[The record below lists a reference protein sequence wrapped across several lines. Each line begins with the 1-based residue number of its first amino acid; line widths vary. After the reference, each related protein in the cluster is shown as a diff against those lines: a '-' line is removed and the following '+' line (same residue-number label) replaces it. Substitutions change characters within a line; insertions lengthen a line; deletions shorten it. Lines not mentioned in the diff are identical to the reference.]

1 MGKMSP
7 RKRFKTFK
15 FKLSKQQSQ
24 SLQNYC
30 EINDVTPNKL
40 IKKAIKTY
48 TQEYTDKKVGKKYL
62 QKQQLSLFH
71 ERDEDYEQLS
81 FFSDS

>member
-1 MGKMSP
+1 MSP
-7 RKRFKTFK
+7 RKRFKTYK
-15 FKLSKQQSQ
+15 FKLSNQQSQ

-30 EINDVTPNKL
+30 RINEVTPNKL

-48 TQEYTDKKVGKKYL
+48 TQEYTDKKIGKEYQ

-81 FFSDS
+81 FFPDS